1 MNRRYVLSVMV
12 ENHAG
17 VLSHVAGL
25 FSRRGFNI
33 SSLTV
38 GETENS
44 EISRITIMLYGDEY
58 VLEQIQKQ
66 LTKLED
72 VISITELKKEESVFR
87 ELVLIKVA
95 ADDTTRAAVVEISNI
110 FRAKVIDIAK
120 DSITLEITGEQN
132 KAQAFIELMEPYG
145 VIELARTGLTA
156 LERGSSQY
164 NNRLKENEEN

>member
-145 VIELARTGLTA
+145 VLELARTGLTA

-164 NNRLKENEEN
+164 NKLKENEEN

>member
-95 ADDTTRAAVVEISNI
+95 ANDATRAAVVEISNI

-164 NNRLKENEEN
+164 NKLKENEEN

>member
-164 NNRLKENEEN
+164 NKLKENEEN

>member
-1 MNRRYVLSVMV
+1 M
-12 ENHAG
+12 
-17 VLSHVAGL
+17 
-25 FSRRGFNI
+25 SRDCFPDAALT
-33 SSLTV
+33 SQALTV

-95 ADDTTRAAVVEISNI
+95 ADDATRAAVVEISNI

-145 VIELARTGLTA
+145 VLELARTGLTA

-164 NNRLKENEEN
+164 NKLKENEEN